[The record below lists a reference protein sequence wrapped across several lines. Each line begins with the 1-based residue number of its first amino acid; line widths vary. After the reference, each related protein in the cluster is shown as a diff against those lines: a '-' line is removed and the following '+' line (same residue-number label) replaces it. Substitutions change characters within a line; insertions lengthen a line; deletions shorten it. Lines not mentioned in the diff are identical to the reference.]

1 MALRVMLAKTLLRVL
16 VVVLFGLTSHHAFA
30 RPFDVIGGDW
40 EGCSDFVRLARDDLG
55 DGRVRAVDRI
65 DLSTLRPIDSVV
77 ILHPERSLDVGSYA
91 RFMKDGG
98 RVILLDDYGTGD
110 ALLEHFTLHRISAPE
125 NPAQRLLDNP
135 ALAIAEPDGVH
146 PVVTGVTRVVTNHP
160 TGIRHNSLSSLL
172 VIRTQS
178 DATPPVHVAVAG
190 IVGKGRFLAIGDP
203 SIVINRMLRYP
214 GNRAFAHGLLAY
226 AADQDT
232 WGKREGYLY
241 ILSGAFDQKGS
252 YGEESGAATEWGERA
267 RAVSD
272 AFQSMRREGLPPPL
286 AYALSVLLGLGL
298 VVWVG
303 INATRV
309 HKPITPRFTRPIPLV
324 AQGGVAGHAAVLA
337 AKGTSRAL
345 AMLELKSALEERLTG
360 LLELDRI
367 PSGDVLVSELAR
379 AKLLSSAELAELKDV
394 FARLARIETL
404 VLSRRA
410 NALGNVPDA
419 DVVRTAEAIRRLTA
433 AAEERKA
440 HERELAMGSLPSAV
454 NP

>member
-1 MALRVMLAKTLLRVL
+1 MRQWGLILAVC
-16 VVVLFGLTSHHAFA
+16 LTSGVAFA

-40 EGCSDFVRLARDDLG
+40 EGCSDLVRLARDDLG

-77 ILHPERSLDVGSYA
+77 ILHPERALDVGSYA

-98 RVILLDDYGTGD
+98 RVLLLDDYGTGD
-110 ALLEHFTLHRISAPE
+110 ALLEHFQLHRIPAPD
-125 NPAQRLLDNP
+125 NPAQRLFDNP
-135 ALAIAEPDGVH
+135 SLAIAEPDGVH
-146 PVVTGVTRVVTNHP
+146 PVVTGVARVVTNHP
-160 TGIRHNSLSSLL
+160 TGIRHNALSSLL

-178 DATPPVHVAVAG
+178 EGAPPVHIAVAG

-203 SIVINRMLRYP
+203 SILMNRMLRYP

-232 WGKREGYLY
+232 WGKRDGYLY
-241 ILSGAFDQKGS
+241 ILSGAFEQKGA

-267 RAVSD
+267 RALSD
-272 AFQSMRREGLPPPL
+272 AIQSMRRDGLPAPL

-298 VVWVG
+298 IVWIG
-303 INATRV
+303 RSATRV
-309 HKPITPRFTRPIPLV
+309 HKPITPRFTRAIPLV

-345 AMLELKSALEERLTG
+345 AMLELKSALEEHLAG

-367 PSGDVLVSELAR
+367 PSPDILLGELTR
-379 AKLLSSAELAELKDV
+379 AKLASSAELAELKEV

-410 NALGNVPDA
+410 NAIGNVPDA
-419 DVVRTAEAIRRLTA
+419 EVVRTAEAIRRISQA
-433 AAEERKA
+433 IEERKA
-440 HERELAMGSLPSAV
+440 RGRELVAGSQPSPAI
-454 NP
+454 P